1 MKREIVTLTGFVQGV
16 GFRDRV
22 VRKARRYPVSGTVRN
37 RLDRRRLEIDV
48 EGPEQD
54 VDAFIDEVLA
64 DPPSTARVERVERLP
79 VRPRGTTGFAEGSTY

>member
-1 MKREIVTLTGFVQGV
+1 MKRQIVTLTGLVQGV

-48 EGPEQD
+48 EGPDEE
-54 VDAFIDEVLA
+54 VDTFIDDVLA
-64 DPPSTARVERVERLP
+64 DPPSMARVERVERLP
-79 VRPRGTTGFAEGSTY
+79 ASPRGTSGFEEGSTY

>member
-1 MKREIVTLTGFVQGV
+1 MKRQIVTLTGQVQGV

-48 EGPEQD
+48 EGPDED
-54 VDAFIDEVLA
+54 VDAFIDDVLA
-64 DPPSTARVERVERLP
+64 DPPAMACVERVERLP
-79 VRPRGTTGFAEGSTY
+79 AKPRGTSGFEEESTY